1 MQNSTNQVI
10 YIGKAKNLK
19 SRVKNYFQIKNTKS
33 INLKTAALIS
43 EIHNIE
49 ITVTKNEVEA
59 LLLENKL
66 INQLKP
72 KYNVIFRDDKS
83 YPYILLTNE
92 QYPSIRYF
100 RNKNSKNNKINGV
113 LYGPY
118 PNAKAVKTSLDLL
131 SKIFKLR
138 SCNANFF
145 NNRTRP
151 CLEYQLERCSAP
163 CVGLIAADQ
172 YAKEI
177 ENVRLFLQNKSKLL
191 IQNLTQQMR
200 EASNIANYELAA
212 KLRDQIMDLS
222 LLQNEQTIINKQIV
236 DVDVLG
242 IAVSTKLI
250 CIHLLRVRQGDILYS
265 KQFFSKKTIFT
276 ANYCAAE
283 FLEEF
288 ILQYYLKPNNL
299 SMSEIL
305 TSINVGS
312 LENIKLISKAINIK
326 LFSASKG
333 DKLAWQK
340 IAQVSA
346 EEALSSRV
354 IEIRSQKNNFK
365 KLADLLGRTKSIER
379 IVCFDVS
386 HTAGKETIAACV
398 VFNTFG
404 KEQSSYRLF
413 NIVTTNLSDD
423 YQALQQAITRYM
435 EQTLLNLNL
444 LPDVMIVDG
453 GKGQLKIVEQVVE
466 LFKSEIPLNKLP
478 INLLGIAKGQARKFG
493 LEKIYLASD
502 GTQLHLQSTHQV
514 FKLLLKIRDEAHRFA
529 ISSHRKKRD
538 NFVKRISGKLKKIEL
553 NKD

>member
-49 ITVTKNEVEA
+49 ITVTTNEVEA

-200 EASNIANYELAA
+200 EAANIANYELAA

-365 KLADLLGRTKSIER
+365 KLADLLGGTKSIER

-413 NIVTTNLSDD
+413 NIVTANLSDD

-453 GKGQLKIVEQVVE
+453 GKGQLKIAEQVME
-466 LFKSEIPLNKLP
+466 LFKSDIPLNKLP

>member
-19 SRVKNYFQIKNTKS
+19 SRIKNYFQIKHTKS

-43 EIHNIE
+43 EINNIE

-163 CVGLIAADQ
+163 CVGLITAEQ

-200 EASNIANYELAA
+200 EAANIVNYELAA

-299 SMSEIL
+299 SISEIL

-326 LFSASKG
+326 VFSASKG

-398 VFNTFG
+398 VFNNFG

-453 GKGQLKIVEQVVE
+453 GKGQLKIAEQVIE
-466 LFKSEIPLNKLP
+466 LFKAEIPLNKLP

-502 GTQLHLQSTHQV
+502 GAQLHLQSTHQV

>member
-398 VFNTFG
+398 VFNNFG

-478 INLLGIAKGQARKFG
+478 INLLGIAKGQARKFV